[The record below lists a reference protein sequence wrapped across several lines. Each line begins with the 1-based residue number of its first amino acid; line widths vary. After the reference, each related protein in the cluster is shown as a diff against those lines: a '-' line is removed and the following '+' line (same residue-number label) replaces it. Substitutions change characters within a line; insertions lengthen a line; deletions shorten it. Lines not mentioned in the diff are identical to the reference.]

1 MTQKTKQATRARA
14 ANVRRPLWWLVGV
27 ILLAIAVMASHGI
40 WDKSATAAKTDPA
53 KLVGRW
59 MRTDGG
65 YVLQL
70 SNPIFDGRLTATYFN
85 PRSINVARSEWK
97 FQDGHLI
104 VFVELRDEGYP
115 GSTYTLVYQPGTD
128 RLVGIYFQ
136 AALRQQFDVVFERK
150 K

>member
-1 MTQKTKQATRARA
+1 MSRKTEQTNGTFA
-14 ANVRRPLWWLVGV
+14 ANVHRPLLWRVSV
-27 ILLAIAVMASHGI
+27 ILLAIAVMAGHGI
-40 WDKSATAAKTDPA
+40 WDRPATAAGTDPA

-70 SNPIFDGRLTATYFN
+70 SNPIFDGRLTAAYFN

-115 GSTYTLVYQPGTD
+115 GSTYTLAYHSDTD

-136 AALRQQFDVVFERK
+136 AALRQKFDVVFERVK
-150 K
+150 